1 MAEFDPYHKWLAI
14 PPTEQP
20 PNLYRL
26 LALNLFEGD
35 ADVIDSAANARMI
48 HLRSLQTG
56 PHAELT
62 QRLLN
67 EIAAARLCLLKPEKE
82 ESVVRLHFAFANGEQ
97 DCRNN
102 SATSTFA
109 PIQFRPAPPPPTGP
123 AAAESSLWI
132 LSRQLIS
139 AMRPSQAQLVVAAQL
154 RSSRLTRR
162 NRIGLGY

>member
-67 EIAAARLCLLKPEKE
+67 EIAAARLCLLKPEKKA
-82 ESVVRLHFAFANGEQ
+82 SYDSILRSQMASKIAATTPPPLPLPQ
-97 DCRNN
+97 SN
-102 SATSTFA
+102 S
-109 PIQFRPAPPPPTGP
+109 APPPPTGP
-123 AAAESSLWI
+123 AAAESSL
-132 LSRQLIS
+132 LDFIS
-139 AMRPSQAQLVVAAQL
+139 ATYE
-154 RSSRLTRR
+154 SRCGRAKL
-162 NRIGLGY
+162 NWS